1 MDGILAGMP
10 PLSLRS
16 NPEQHASLKE
26 YRLPRVRLSAQDDGR
41 HDRRCFD
48 A

>member
-16 NPEQHASLKE
+16 NPEQQ
-26 YRLPRVRLSAQDDGR
+26 YRLPRVRLTAQDDGR